1 MLLSVLQMVQI
12 FSTRGYIENSMNLL
26 LKKSKRFSEAMKA
39 LSWLARSKGYVQMT
53 CYQHLSDPKE
63 CKEKGGGKSGL
74 LYHNF
79 FL

>member
-12 FSTRGYIENSMNLL
+12 FSTRGYIENSMNLH

-53 CYQHLSDPKE
+53 CYQHLSDSKE
-63 CKEKGGGKSGL
+63 FKEKGGGKSGF